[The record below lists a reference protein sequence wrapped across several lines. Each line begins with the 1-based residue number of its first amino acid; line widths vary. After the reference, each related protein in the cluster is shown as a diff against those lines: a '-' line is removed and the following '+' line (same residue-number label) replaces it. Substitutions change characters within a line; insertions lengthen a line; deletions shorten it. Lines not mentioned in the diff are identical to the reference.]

1 MKKGF
6 TLIEL
11 LVVIAIIAILAALL
25 MPALSRAREEARKAS
40 CKSNEHG
47 MGVAVTLYRNAN
59 KGNFPIYGG
68 TVAKCLGALFPDY
81 AESQGMFDCPG
92 GTTVPCTYDAG
103 NEVIN
108 GYDYLLEPTVRPGSG
123 QMMVFYGDRPASAS
137 VKLNNHSEGANAL
150 FKDTHVEWI
159 KVSGGKMANP
169 YVDGDDCIYDD
180 DGVNDDCWLEDF

>member
-25 MPALSRAREEARKAS
+25 MPALARAREEARKAA
-40 CKSNEHG
+40 CKSNEHAV
-47 MGVAVTLYRNAN
+47 GVAVTLYRNAN
-59 KGNFPIYGG
+59 KGSFPARGP
-68 TVAKCLGALFPDY
+68 TNAKCLGGMFPEF
-81 AESQGMFDCPG
+81 AESQGIFDCPG
-92 GTTVPCTYDAG
+92 GTTVACSYDPSELAVD
-103 NEVIN
+103 NSDYTLDPTIN
-108 GYDYLLEPTVRPGSG
+108 ANSG
-123 QMMVFYGDRPASAS
+123 QLRVFYGDREGSAA
-137 VKLNNHSEGANAL
+137 KLNNHSEGANAL